1 MNTQNHKHLHKHL
14 LLALSAAATLG
25 ASVPALAQSQGDILV
40 RIGLTDVTP
49 KVQSGAL
56 SAPTLPN
63 TRIDVT
69 GDTVM
74 GGGVTYM
81 LTDHWSIDLPLA
93 LPLRNRIKGADAI
106 GGSGEIGYTQTLP
119 ATLFGQYRF
128 LDATSRWRPY
138 VGLGLTYA
146 SFYGETGNDTLTG
159 LTNPGGPPT
168 GLRIKDK
175 FALTAQAGLTYAF
188 SPRCFLEFM
197 AAKTKLK
204 TRSTLSTGQTI
215 DVTLDPLT
223 MGLYLGWKY

>member
-1 MNTQNHKHLHKHL
+1 MTTQLHTHLV
-14 LLALSAAATLG
+14 LALSAAATLG
-25 ASVPALAQSQGDILV
+25 ATMPALAQSQGDILIRFGV
-40 RIGLTDVTP
+40 IDVTP

-69 GDTVM
+69 GDTVI

-81 LTDHWSIDLPLA
+81 LTDHWSVDLPLA

-106 GGSGEIGYTQTLP
+106 GSSGEIGYTQTLP

-128 LDATSRWRPY
+128 MAPTSKWRPY

-146 SFYGETGNDTLTG
+146 SFYGETGNNTLTG
-159 LTNPGGPPT
+159 LTNPGGSPT

-175 FALTAQAGLTYAF
+175 FALTAQAGLSYAF
-188 SPRCFLEFM
+188 SPKGFVEFM

-215 DVTLDPLT
+215 DVTLDPVTL
-223 MGLYLGWKY
+223 GLYVGFRY

>member
-1 MNTQNHKHLHKHL
+1 MTTQLKSSLVL
-14 LLALSAAATLG
+14 TVSAAAALCV
-25 ASVPALAQSQGDILV
+25 ALPAQAQSQGDILV
-40 RIGLTDVTP
+40 RIGVTDVTP
-49 KVQSGAL
+49 KVKSGAL
-56 SAPTLPN
+56 TAPTVPN

-81 LTDHWSIDLPLA
+81 LTDNWSLDLPLA

-106 GGSGEIGYTQTLP
+106 GASGDIGYTSTLP

-128 LDATSRWRPY
+128 LEASSKWRPY

-146 SFYGETGNDTLTG
+146 SFYGETGNNTLTG
-159 LTNPGGPPT
+159 LTNPGGAPT

-175 FALTAQAGLTYAF
+175 FALTEQVGLTYAF
-188 SPRCFLEFM
+188 SPKCFAEFM
-197 AAKTKLK
+197 VAKTQLK

-215 DVTLDPLT
+215 DVTLDPVT
-223 MGLYLGWKY
+223 MGLYVGFKY